1 MHMKKIFIPILTIAA
16 LGIASCGNKTTTET
30 AVAEASVET
39 TCGGA
44 NCSALEGEWSL
55 TAIAVA
61 DSTTYTPDENE
72 GTTVTFLCD
81 STVSFNTNCNTVGGQ
96 YLVNGDS
103 ITLGYLFSTKMA
115 CPDMR
120 AEELLSA
127 VLPQVKT
134 YSICGDSV
142 ATLKTDNENTY
153 ISLSRNCKGGCTA
166 EQEQ

>member
-1 MHMKKIFIPILTIAA
+1 M
-16 LGIASCGNKTTTET
+16 
-30 AVAEASVET
+30 
-39 TCGGA
+39 
-44 NCSALEGEWSL
+44 CSSDLEGEWSL

-61 DSTTYTPDENE
+61 DSTTYTPSENE

>member
-1 MHMKKIFIPILTIAA
+1 
-16 LGIASCGNKTTTET
+16 
-30 AVAEASVET
+30 
-39 TCGGA
+39 
-44 NCSALEGEWSL
+44 
-55 TAIAVA
+55 
-61 DSTTYTPDENE
+61 
-72 GTTVTFLCD
+72 
-81 STVSFNTNCNTVGGQ
+81 
-96 YLVNGDS
+96 
-103 ITLGYLFSTKMA
+103 MA